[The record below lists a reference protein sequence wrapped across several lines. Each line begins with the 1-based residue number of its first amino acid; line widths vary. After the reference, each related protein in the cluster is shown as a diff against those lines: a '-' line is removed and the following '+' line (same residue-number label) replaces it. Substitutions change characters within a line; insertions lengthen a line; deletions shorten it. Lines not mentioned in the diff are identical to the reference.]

1 MDSSEDGVSVRVQI
15 GKKESHMVFSVEKTK
30 YRMLITWELKALRR
44 AESCST
50 PGLGDTWEEVAEP
63 EVSSQD
69 HGEGGPA

>member
-15 GKKESHMVFSVEKTK
+15 GKKKSHMVFSVEKTK
-30 YRMLITWELKALRR
+30 YRMLITWELKELRR
-44 AESCST
+44 SESCYI

-69 HGEGGPA
+69 HGEGGLA